1 VTRSWDSEAPP
12 SPDQA
17 EPGGPGQ
24 RGHRRGGVLAATAGG
39 AALAAVVGLATL
51 ACSHQGGLPATAA
64 AGTGQASTGTSQPG
78 AAAASPQ
85 QSLMLVPAPDGAT
98 ATGPGS
104 THGGT
109 GASPAA
115 AAPSSQAQTA
125 PAAITTTTG
134 ELPALAEP
142 PSSPTDS
149 ADPVPPVTARRS
161 VTVGAG
167 PAILQATATCASG
180 MICYGFHVTV
190 ANFPAHVQLAYTCAN
205 GGGVWWGPGTTIN
218 SGTIVTNSSGAAS
231 FITYCTEP
239 RDGTTVTITVG
250 GGKLAASGRYTT

>member
-1 VTRSWDSEAPP
+1 MGSAPGRNHSRSTTTRGKASSRNSPSPYTALSWGAVTRSRDSDAPP

-17 EPGGPGQ
+17 EPGGPARDPRQ
-24 RGHRRGGVLAATAGG
+24 RRRRRGGVLAATAGG

-109 GASPAA
+109 GASP
-115 AAPSSQAQTA
+115 P
-125 PAAITTTTG
+125 
-134 ELPALAEP
+134 
-142 PSSPTDS
+142 
-149 ADPVPPVTARRS
+149 
-161 VTVGAG
+161 
-167 PAILQATATCASG
+167 
-180 MICYGFHVTV
+180 
-190 ANFPAHVQLAYTCAN
+190 
-205 GGGVWWGPGTTIN
+205 
-218 SGTIVTNSSGAAS
+218 
-231 FITYCTEP
+231 
-239 RDGTTVTITVG
+239 
-250 GGKLAASGRYTT
+250 